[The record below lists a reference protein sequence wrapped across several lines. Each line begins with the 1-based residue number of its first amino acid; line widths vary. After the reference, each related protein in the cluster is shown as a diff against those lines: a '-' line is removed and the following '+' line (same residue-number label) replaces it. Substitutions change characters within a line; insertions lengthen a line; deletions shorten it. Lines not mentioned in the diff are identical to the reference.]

1 MKLHDFWFM
10 SLETCLGMIMCC
22 CCCCCVW
29 CVVIIDFGTFHKNGF
44 CVSFEEIKWFWWIS
58 WLLIMW
64 NKLWIMYVWL
74 DVCCLRVWIVF
85 VRIGSKMGVEFGVP
99 VKKMKNQKMLSCQA
113 GTAVRLCG
121 TTVRVCAVLC
131 CVQFSGT
138 TVPVWARPCQ
148 LPDFVKCDFYTIF
161 KYPKHMNGSQTLKY
175 DYVKC
180 NETCNDV

>member
-22 CCCCCVW
+22 CCCVW
-29 CVVIIDFGTFHKNGF
+29 CDDISDFGTFHKNGF

-74 DVCCLRVWIVF
+74 GVCCLRVWIVF

-99 VKKMKNQKMLSCQA
+99 VKKMKNQKMLSCHA
-113 GTAVRLCG
+113 GTAVRLSG
-121 TTVRVCAVLC
+121 TTVRVCAFLC
-131 CVQFSGT
+131 CVSSSGT
-138 TVPVWARPCQ
+138 TVPVLSTTVPTSRLCKMWFLHHFQVSKAHEWIPN
-148 LPDFVKCDFYTIF
+148 P
-161 KYPKHMNGSQTLKY
+161 
-175 DYVKC
+175 
-180 NETCNDV
+180 